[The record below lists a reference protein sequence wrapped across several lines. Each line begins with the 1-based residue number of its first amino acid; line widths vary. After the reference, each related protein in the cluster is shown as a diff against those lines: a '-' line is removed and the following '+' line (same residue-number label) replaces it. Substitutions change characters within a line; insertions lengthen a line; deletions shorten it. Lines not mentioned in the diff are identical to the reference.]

1 MSSSA
6 RWCHLGLSLV
16 GDSMG
21 FNADR
26 LIRKITSRPLMLNH
40 YEPHTA
46 DNLFPEVEVVIE
58 VVVVD
63 EEGEGWGR
71 DEKR

>member
-1 MSSSA
+1 
-6 RWCHLGLSLV
+6 
-16 GDSMG
+16 MG